1 MAANAE
7 ATHKPRRN
15 PRSTGEAG
23 EDGAFAAGNSVVDA
37 TAIASY
43 RFGRIPT
50 ILQSGE
56 CPVNFASRP
65 LVFLFVLLSLAPSA
79 IFLSRHS
86 DLPSF
91 GDLHDDSLYYVSA
104 KSLADGGG
112 YRIESL
118 PGEPSQTKYP
128 PLYPLLLSVAWR
140 INPEFPRN
148 LPIAAWISWLAFPAI
163 MLQLVWLFPRL
174 GIAGWR
180 GWMLTLLVAV
190 NPYMLVFS
198 STLVSDLAYAAL
210 MLAAILL
217 TERATRAS
225 AIAAG
230 AVAGLAYL
238 TRSAGIVFLVAGP
251 LYLWMHHKR
260 REAVLWACAMLPFVA
275 GWTLWTR
282 LHQVSTS
289 DPALMYYTDYF
300 RYELYSIS
308 LRDLPVFVWR
318 NIDGLLFG
326 LGSLVLPNVASSFV
340 VKTIAQVIAIAMIS
354 GVVRMF
360 RRGQGHLYALL
371 AAGSCAQLVVW
382 HFPPNERFVLPFLPL
397 ALAGLMTEMEHLS
410 VMLRK
415 GLQHRDAS
423 QRVVAAGMLLAVAGV
438 LVGAVGLQVYVGQV
452 LLPEQETAHRAANA
466 DRIASY
472 DWIRIKLPQDATL
485 LSSEDALVY
494 LNTGRHAMRR
504 TLPPP
509 YWYREDHA
517 RIIDWMSN
525 FRAFTLEHGL
535 TYFAFSG
542 IDFRQG
548 ITSDDG
554 SAIQAAIKSRPDLSP
569 MYQTETAMVYRL
581 R

>member
-1 MAANAE
+1 
-7 ATHKPRRN
+7 
-15 PRSTGEAG
+15 
-23 EDGAFAAGNSVVDA
+23 
-37 TAIASY
+37 
-43 RFGRIPT
+43 
-50 ILQSGE
+50 
-56 CPVNFASRP
+56 
-65 LVFLFVLLSLAPSA
+65 
-79 IFLSRHS
+79 
-86 DLPSF
+86 
-91 GDLHDDSLYYVSA
+91 
-104 KSLADGGG
+104 
-112 YRIESL
+112 
-118 PGEPSQTKYP
+118 
-128 PLYPLLLSVAWR
+128 
-140 INPEFPRN
+140 
-148 LPIAAWISWLAFPAI
+148 
-163 MLQLVWLFPRL
+163 
-174 GIAGWR
+174 
-180 GWMLTLLVAV
+180 
-190 NPYMLVFS
+190 
-198 STLVSDLAYAAL
+198 
-210 MLAAILL
+210 
-217 TERATRAS
+217 
-225 AIAAG
+225 
-230 AVAGLAYL
+230 
-238 TRSAGIVFLVAGP
+238 
-251 LYLWMHHKR
+251 
-260 REAVLWACAMLPFVA
+260 
-275 GWTLWTR
+275 
-282 LHQVSTS
+282 
-289 DPALMYYTDYF
+289 
-300 RYELYSIS
+300 
-308 LRDLPVFVWR
+308 
-318 NIDGLLFG
+318 
-326 LGSLVLPNVASSFV
+326 
-340 VKTIAQVIAIAMIS
+340 
-354 GVVRMF
+354 MF

-410 VMLRK
+410 SMLRK

-472 DWIRIKLPQDATL
+472 DWIRTTLPQDATL

-554 SAIQAAIKSRPDLSP
+554 SAIQEAIKSRPDLSP
-569 MYQTETAMVYRL
+569 MYQTETATVYRL